1 MKPMGLHAAALVD
14 CAGVSPS
21 PLFFADGPYQQLL
34 QGSSSAAVAAH
45 PAVPTLVRCSW
56 LVGVNASAHGSLLWL
71 RQRGLVAHA
80 AGTVLVLT
88 DLASHKQRHLQHH
101 SQPISA
107 AAASCDGS
115 LLATAP
121 AGAEPVSGCAE
132 VCVWDAAACT
142 LRFVLRQHASGVGL
156 LAFSPDNCWLVSVSG
171 SGAGGLL
178 VLWDL
183 QAGDAAAIGKTQK
196 VSMRVLF
203 TCCACHLSF
212 QMSAQPA
219 ETSFVSQQ

>member
-1 MKPMGLHAAALVD
+1 M
-14 CAGVSPS
+14 
-21 PLFFADGPYQQLL
+21 
-34 QGSSSAAVAAH
+34 
-45 PAVPTLVRCSW
+45 
-56 LVGVNASAHGSLLWL
+56 
-71 RQRGLVAHA
+71 
-80 AGTVLVLT
+80 
-88 DLASHKQRHLQHH
+88 
-101 SQPISA
+101 
-107 AAASCDGS
+107 
-115 LLATAP
+115 
-121 AGAEPVSGCAE
+121 
-132 VCVWDAAACT
+132 WDAAACT

-212 QMSAQPA
+212 QTSAQPA